1 MKKIIFGLLVAFV
14 ALSFMGCPNTY
25 EYGYDTPIC
34 YYVGDSTG
42 WAFEKMEYDW
52 DVSKNV
58 IEDEVAAG
66 NTFKITS
73 SPDWTGT
80 EWNDANL
87 DSACKNA
94 AFLDAPVEEFG
105 KYKTCFKTAGKYK
118 ISIDIDAGIYTIEA
132 I

>member
-25 EYGYDTPIC
+25 EEYGYDTPVC

-42 WAFEKMEYDW
+42 WSFEKMEYDW
-52 DVSKNV
+52 DSLKNV
-58 IEDEVAAG
+58 IEVEVAAG

-80 EWNDANL
+80 EWNNANL
-87 DSACKNA
+87 DKACENA
-94 AFLDAPVEEFG
+94 DFLDAPVEEYG
-105 KYKTCFKTAGKYK
+105 KYKTCFKS
-118 ISIDIDAGIYTIEA
+118 SIKNKNFLLLQLVT
-132 I
+132 